1 MYSFYYMKA
10 KRVLAPAFICFFTLS
25 FILFS
30 MLAARTAQE
39 ALSGSLSSGI
49 LRFHVL
55 ANSNSSTDQAVK
67 QEVFRTLLSSI
78 RNGARE
84 DGIANPTK
92 ENLQAYIRQHRSEL
106 EKTAENVLAS
116 HGFSYSASIRLERCY
131 FSTRQYAGLTFP
143 CGTYD
148 AVRVLLGKG
157 SGKNWWCVLYPPL
170 SFSGSGAVE
179 ENTGGKNTEQ
189 ELFPLIPGNGYEWME
204 GKKKIIFG
212 DAAPASAFSNSPEDS
227 YEAEKNTTIQIKSKL
242 WEFITE
248 KAGQ

>member
-55 ANSNSSTDQAVK
+55 ANSNSSADQAVK

-78 RNGARE
+78 KNGTKE
-84 DGIANPTK
+84 EGITHLTK
-92 ENLQAYIRQHRSEL
+92 ENLQAYIRRHRSDL
-106 EKTAENVLAS
+106 EKTAENVLAA
-116 HGFSYSASIRLERCY
+116 HGFSYSASVRLERCY

-148 AVRVLLGKG
+148 AVRVLLGEG

-179 ENTGGKNTEQ
+179 QTSVPTEAG
-189 ELFPLIPGNGYEWME
+189 EEPLRLVPGDQYEWMT
-204 GKKKIIFG
+204 GKKKILFG
-212 DAAPASAFSNSPEDS
+212 NDSPEPAHIFENIQNDDT
-227 YEAEKNTTIQIKSKL
+227 TTIRIKSRL
-242 WEFITE
+242 WEFLTE
-248 KAGQ
+248 KK